1 MKSFLMPIYAKS
13 NKNQTYNFNLKCVWL
28 NFFSKLL
35 IVLFGLFVSV
45 QIGHGQIKLDKVLKD
60 VKKKAEKKIEQRIE
74 KKVDKAVDKTL
85 DKIEDGIDNAAKP
98 SDKTKTESKTN
109 EKPSEQ
115 SNTTNASVPTGNAQQ
130 EAEQQDIAKV
140 APTLTWA
147 KYDFVPGTEIIF
159 EDNQEGEQNGEFP
172 SKWDLAGGVI
182 ENADFGGENVIM
194 IRKCNI
200 NGIDGITPLLKN
212 SKTDYLPEEFTIEF
226 DAYYE
231 KSNYTYRVYLLD
243 AKNQKQLEPTNNV
256 NNRFYLRFNQNS
268 ADGKNITTG
277 YYPGF
282 SGANVNSSKSG
293 WRHISISFN
302 KRALKAYI
310 DDARVMNTP
319 NLDINPVGLTLGFQN
334 PSGTLNGFVKNIR
347 IAKGAVPLYDKL
359 LTDGKFVTTG
369 IKFDVAKATI
379 KPESMGT
386 INYVAKMM
394 TDNPELKFCVD
405 GHTDSDGDAAANLK
419 LSEARA
425 KAVLEAL
432 IEAGVSANR
441 LTSKGHGESKPMSSN
456 DTPEGKAQNRRVE
469 FVKQ

>member
-1 MKSFLMPIYAKS
+1 MKY
-13 NKNQTYNFNLKCVWL
+13 C
-28 NFFSKLL
+28 
-35 IVLFGLFVSV
+35 VLFAIAFFFVTNATSQV
-45 QIGHGQIKLDKVLKD
+45 KVD
-60 VKKKAEKKIEQRIE
+60 IE
-74 KKVDKAVDKTL
+74 KKVTREANQRANSNTDKAIDKAF
-85 DKIEDGIDNAAKP
+85 DSVEEGIGNLFKKKKG
-98 SDKTKTESKTN
+98 STESETN
-109 EKPSEQ
+109 EKKVEEPKPQKQADEKEPKQDVNEPAQVES
-115 SNTTNASVPTGNAQQ
+115 AS
-130 EAEQQDIAKV
+130 
-140 APTLTWA
+140 APQLTWN

-182 ENADFGGENVIM
+182 ENADFGGDNVIM

-200 NGIDGITPLLKN
+200 NGTDGIVPLLKN
-212 SKTDYLPEEFTIEF
+212 SKTDYLPEEFTVEF

-231 KSNYTYRVYLLD
+231 KPNHTYRVFLFD
-243 AKNQKQLEPTNNV
+243 AKNQKQLDPTNNV

-268 ADGKNITTG
+268 ADGKNIATG
-277 YYPGF
+277 YYPSF
-282 SGANVNSSKSG
+282 SSANINSSKSG

-310 DDARVMNTP
+310 DDARVMNIP

-334 PSGTLNGFVKNIR
+334 PSGTLNGFIKNIR

-386 INYVAKMM
+386 INYVLKMM
-394 TDNPELKFCVD
+394 TDNPELKFSVE
-405 GHTDSDGDAAANLK
+405 GHTDSDGDLAANQK

-425 KAVLEAL
+425 KSVLEAL
-432 IEAGVSANR
+432 VKAGISADR
-441 LTSKGHGESKPMSSN
+441 LTSKGHGESKPMAGN

-469 FVKQ
+469 FVKF